1 MKTNTNIKALLE
13 QKNSLITEMEKMI
26 DSCETEQRSMNT
38 IELECYEAKE
48 KEVQAIRKT
57 ITEFEKRSKENA
69 TVTIVNSGLDTADT
83 EIRKSMLDVLE
94 GRTLTYNGNGSL
106 VPEYLHGA
114 IVKALPEVAPLF
126 AKCDILTPVNGTV
139 RVAVEGNIGEASF
152 VGEDEEVAVADLTH
166 NFVELTQHR
175 AGSAME
181 VSQQLINDS
190 GIDIIKYIQ
199 DVLFRRLGHAL
210 DRAMIIGDG
219 IKGVQGLKNAPI
231 SCKISA
237 QSPDN
242 VSIDD
247 LMYMIVSMKEV
258 YAKSAVWVMNRNDF
272 AKLAM
277 MKDGAGHFYIVRERE
292 VDETL
297 SYKLFGHEIL
307 VNDAADKVYFVS
319 LAHAYKA
326 MVKKGVSLVE
336 VSDKGNILKGVK
348 TFVLDAYLDAKIV
361 QPEAIKYLA

>member
-1 MKTNTNIKALLE
+1 MKPNTNVKGLIEK
-13 QKNSLITEMEKMI
+13 KNSLITEMEKMI
-26 DSCETEQRSMNT
+26 DSCDTEQRSMNS

-57 ITEFEKRSKENA
+57 IIELEKRAKENS
-69 TVTIVNSGLDTADT
+69 TVTIFNAGVEVADT
-83 EIRKSMLDVLE
+83 EIRKAMLDVLE
-94 GRTLTYNGNGSL
+94 GRALTYNGNGSL
-106 VPEYLHGA
+106 VPEHLHNQV
-114 IVKALPEVAPLF
+114 VKALPEVAPLF
-126 AKCDILTPVNGTV
+126 AKCDILTPVSGTV
-139 RVAVEGNIGEASF
+139 RIAVEGNIGEASF

-181 VSQQLINDS
+181 ISQQLINDS
-190 GIDIIKYIQ
+190 GIDIVKYIQ

-219 IKGVQGLKNAPI
+219 VKGVQGLMNAPI
-231 SCKISA
+231 SCKVSA

-242 VSIDD
+242 ISIDD

-258 YAKSAVWVMNRNDF
+258 YAKGAVWVMNRNDF
-272 AKLAM
+272 AKFAM
-277 MKDGAGHFYIVRERE
+277 MKDGAGHFFIVREKE

-307 VNDAADKVYFVS
+307 VNDAADKIYLVS
-319 LAHAYKA
+319 FANAYKG
-326 MVKKGVSLVE
+326 MVKKGANLVE
-336 VSDKGNILKGVK
+336 IQDRTNALKGIK
-348 TFVLDAYLDAKIV
+348 SFVMDIFVDAKIV